1 MNIVMANGALL
12 GLEALFSIHLRR
24 CFQTMSV
31 QVEGCCGG
39 VSKDTKGS
47 DHISV
52 SQEGVAAIRD
62 QGA

>member
-1 MNIVMANGALL
+1 MANGALL